1 LYYKREVVA
10 ASQRSGDAATAKLRN
25 RSTT

>member
-1 LYYKREVVA
+1 LYYNREAAA
-10 ASQRSGDAATAKLRN
+10 ASQRSGDEATAKLRN

>member
-1 LYYKREVVA
+1 LYYNREAVA
-10 ASQRSGDAATAKLRN
+10 ASQRSGDEATAKLRN